1 MIITTT
7 PQIDGKK
14 IVEYKSLVFG
24 EIVMG
29 ADFIKDLKAGFTNFF
44 GGRSQ
49 AYEEEFIN
57 ARMAAINEM
66 HKRAAEMG
74 ANAVVGA
81 KVDYETLGSNGSNM
95 MMVVASGTAV
105 VVE

>member
-7 PQIDGKK
+7 PQIDGRK

-66 HKRAAEMG
+66 WIWAQTQSSALRSITKRSATTAAI
-74 ANAVVGA
+74 
-81 KVDYETLGSNGSNM
+81 
-95 MMVVASGTAV
+95 
-105 VVE
+105 